1 MGKSDVLRCF
11 GCQCMAAFPGLWLA
25 NGTFSE
31 EFALNRLQF
40 PRCGPGV
47 GPVWDGKR
55 GWQVHV
61 RASKGAEPDPRVPLG
76 WPKGDLR
83 GAVFVSREI
92 DRD

>member
-47 GPVWDGKR
+47 GWFTMGC
-55 GWQVHV
+55 QVHV

-83 GAVFVSREI
+83 GAVSVSREI
-92 DRD
+92 D